1 MPTIRRRTTGVL
13 REPKLISK
21 EIDELVKQINKG
33 SGEQAGKISKLE
45 AKAEVLTGDAL
56 PTNKTGKDGDV
67 FIHTVTKVV
76 YIKLGGIWS

>member
-1 MPTIRRRTTGVL
+1 MSIKRRTTGVL
-13 REPKLISK
+13 KKPELITKEFDDIIKQTNKSNDTLDGRVTTLESK
-21 EIDELVKQINKG
+21 TEL
-33 SGEQAGKISKLE
+33 
-45 AKAEVLTGDAL
+45 LTGDEI